1 MILSSWNYRISVASF
16 KFMSNME
23 VDATKD
29 ACKLCQVPQLY
40 QNNYLKRVPFKVYT
54 FFVTKISFDICCISM
69 CSVYLYL
76 LYLNHE
82 LYIGES
88 DLVG

>member
-1 MILSSWNYRISVASF
+1 
-16 KFMSNME
+16 ME
-23 VDATKD
+23 ADAMKD
-29 ACKLCQVPQLY
+29 ACKLCQAPQLY

-88 DLVG
+88 DIVG